1 MSVLLATSS
10 FWQQRRW
17 SYFAAMITFNRQQ
30 IHKAFFVWV
39 CSTSTD
45 TENQNIRTLLKSFEL
60 SLKSQSY
67 SEKSVSQ
74 SRFLSVLSEMLY
86 IPMSCM
92 FFVYIFIFCKIL
104 RFFILL
110 NCWNKSFKMDLI
122 FWLMASCVSE
132 GEIVLFW
139 IKVMSTLPVSL
150 LEQLL
155 AVIFFWQA
163 CICVSRSGHLR
174 CFRCC

>member
-1 MSVLLATSS
+1 
-10 FWQQRRW
+10 
-17 SYFAAMITFNRQQ
+17 
-30 IHKAFFVWV
+30 
-39 CSTSTD
+39 
-45 TENQNIRTLLKSFEL
+45 
-60 SLKSQSY
+60 
-67 SEKSVSQ
+67 
-74 SRFLSVLSEMLY
+74 
-86 IPMSCM
+86 MSCM

-122 FWLMASCVSE
+122 FWLMVSCVSE

-155 AVIFFWQA
+155 AVMFFFDRPVFVLAEVVIWDVSAVVSFVYLCPPAAEKETHRQRHCGHRVPGGKYALCTRHDPVQLPA
-163 CICVSRSGHLR
+163 CICGGAGGKCMYRQCHLQGW
-174 CFRCC
+174 F